1 MITFGIPRG
10 ILTISN
16 LAPILLYNPEC
27 PELQI
32 REIPN
37 NLGGLNTEYLVTKQ
51 RRREEKLWV
60 RMPNDITLGFGGG
73 GRGLLKDF
81 WPIMRTFL
89 FSDGVTG
96 GGGGVWGGG
105 LGWSTIEAFHSV
117 KGIFFVCV
125 LEESP

>member
-1 MITFGIPRG
+1 MVTFGIPRG

-73 GRGLLKDF
+73 GSGLLKDF

-89 FSDGVTG
+89 FSDG
-96 GGGGVWGGG
+96 GGGVGGG

-117 KGIFFVCV
+117 KGVFFVCV